1 MEPKKNEPVPMDA
14 GVFPAGTRLFAVGD
28 TPVSWVP
35 RMGGG
40 VVSFAWDVMPP
51 RAFSAAEAFRKGRL
65 IDPNEFEVMW
75 AAMNFDRL
83 SDPEQCAAVRRF
95 LALPQAK
102 REAMSVRIR
111 GPILAQAMVMSLR
124 AQTRIE
130 GEREARRE
138 VVAERLAAEAIRRAQ
153 LRARRGTFT

>member
-1 MEPKKNEPVPMDA
+1 MEPKKIMPKDPA
-14 GVFPAGTRLFAVGD
+14 VFPAGTRWFAVGD

-35 RMGGG
+35 RVGGSF
-40 VVSFAWDVMPP
+40 VSIAWDVMPP
-51 RAFSAAEAFRKGRL
+51 RAFSAAEALCKGRP

-83 SDPEQCAAVRRF
+83 SDPEQCEAVRRF
-95 LALPQAK
+95 LALPQVK

-124 AQTRIE
+124 AQTRLE
-130 GEREARRE
+130 GEREARLE
-138 VVAERLAAEAIRRAQ
+138 ALAECLADEAIRRAQ
-153 LRARRGTFT
+153 LRAMRGSFT

>member
-1 MEPKKNEPVPMDA
+1 MEPKKIMPIDG

-35 RMGGG
+35 CKGGG

-65 IDPNEFEVMW
+65 IDPNEFEVIW

-95 LALPQAK
+95 LALPEAK

-111 GPILAQAMVMSLR
+111 GPILAQAMLMSLR
-124 AQTRIE
+124 AQTRLE
-130 GEREARRE
+130 GEREARLE
-138 VVAERLAAEAIRRAQ
+138 AMAECLADEAIRRAQ
-153 LRARRGTFT
+153 LRARRGSFT